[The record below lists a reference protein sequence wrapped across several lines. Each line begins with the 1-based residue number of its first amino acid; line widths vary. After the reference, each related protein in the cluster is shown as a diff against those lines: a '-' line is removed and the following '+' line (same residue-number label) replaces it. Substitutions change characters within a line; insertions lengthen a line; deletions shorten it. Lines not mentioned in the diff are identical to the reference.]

1 MFLGP
6 KWERV
11 GGEESGSQRT
21 EASTLPRH
29 RTAEGELLTGWVGVL
44 LTAPGQGK
52 GVELGTCVAEAC
64 SARRRCWGMR
74 AGWGPEGWLGALE
87 VAA

>member
-29 RTAEGELLTGWVGVL
+29 RTEEGELLTGWVGVL

-52 GVELGTCVAEAC
+52 GWNWEPVWQKL
-64 SARRRCWGMR
+64 
-74 AGWGPEGWLGALE
+74 ALPGGD
-87 VAA
+87 VGV